1 MKLVCYILAMLL
13 PCAVPAFAVVGVS
26 SQAVGAAVSSPA
38 PTGTIT
44 ANPTSIAKGSSSVVT
59 VSVKNA
65 TTVTL
70 NGTNGSKRTMSAT
83 GGAVSVAPTSTTTY
97 TATAT
102 GAGGTTTA
110 FVTITVGTGSSPIP
124 LSVNSAG
131 TGTGRVISTP
141 AGINCPQ
148 SCTATFPKGTAVV
161 LTAAAEDGTTFEGWS
176 GGCTGK
182 DTCKVNLAE
191 STTVT
196 PIFEAGTAG
205 ITSIQHIVFFAQE
218 NRSLDN
224 YFGAMR
230 EYWKE
235 NGIPDQSFDGLP
247 QFNPTSG
254 AAPHYGAP
262 PAIPGCNPADTT
274 KCVFDTSHL
283 VASFH
288 MISVCN
294 ENTSPSW
301 QEAHNDWDYN
311 DPVGTRPAKNNGFVH
326 TAAGDARL
334 NPGHPFHDILG
345 IRAMGYWDGVDM
357 NYDYFMASNFATSD
371 RFFQP
376 VMSRTEINRNYLAAA
391 TSGGYVLPNGS
402 NAKDTPQL
410 KSKLIWQ
417 ELQNAGISWKV
428 YINPEGTGCA
438 GPPYQAACLI
448 RTGYLN
454 AFTYSTY
461 IKSNLAAHIAPISEY
476 FSDLEDG
483 TLPQVSEIAPA
494 SDAALD
500 QHGSVSDSDPLNVQ
514 AGARYTAK
522 LVNALMNSSSWE
534 DSAFIFTFD
543 ESGGL
548 YDHVAPQP
556 AVSPDGIPP
565 IDLPAGYICTGKT
578 GPICDFKYTGY
589 RIPMTVI
596 SPYAKKNYV
605 SHTVMD
611 STAILK
617 FIETRFNLP
626 ALTKRDAAQPDMTEF
641 FNFNNP
647 PWMSPPTPPAQRVT
661 NPCYLNKLP

>member
-1 MKLVCYILAMLL
+1 
-13 PCAVPAFAVVGVS
+13 
-26 SQAVGAAVSSPA
+26 
-38 PTGTIT
+38 
-44 ANPTSIAKGSSSVVT
+44 
-59 VSVKNA
+59 
-65 TTVTL
+65 
-70 NGTNGSKRTMSAT
+70 
-83 GGAVSVAPTSTTTY
+83 
-97 TATAT
+97 
-102 GAGGTTTA
+102 
-110 FVTITVGTGSSPIP
+110 
-124 LSVNSAG
+124 
-131 TGTGRVISTP
+131 
-141 AGINCPQ
+141 
-148 SCTATFPKGTAVV
+148 
-161 LTAAAEDGTTFEGWS
+161 
-176 GGCTGK
+176 
-182 DTCKVNLAE
+182 VNLAE

-205 ITSIQHIVFFAQE
+205 ITSLQHIVFFAQE

-230 EYWKE
+230 EYWKA

-274 KCVFDTSHL
+274 KCVFDPSHT

-376 VMSRTEINRNYLAAA
+376 AMSRTEINREYLAAA
-391 TSGGYVLPNGS
+391 TSGGYALPNGS
-402 NAKDTPQL
+402 NPKDTPQL
-410 KSKLIWQ
+410 HSTLIWE
-417 ELQNAGISWKV
+417 ELQNAGITWKV
-428 YINPEGTGCA
+428 YINPDGTGCA

-448 RTGYLN
+448 KTGYLSG
-454 AFTYSTY
+454 FSYSTY

-548 YDHVAPQP
+548 YDHVAPQHT
-556 AVSPDGIPP
+556 VSPDGIKPL
-565 IDLPAGYICTGKT
+565 DLPAGYICTGKT
-578 GPICDFKYTGY
+578 GPICDFTYTGY

>member
-1 MKLVCYILAMLL
+1 MKLVCYVLSILL
-13 PCAVPAFAVVGVS
+13 PCAIPAFAGVGVP
-26 SQAVGAAVSSPA
+26 SQAVEAAVSSPA

-44 ANPTSIAKGSSSVVT
+44 ANPTSITKGSSSVVT

-65 TTVTL
+65 TQVRL
-70 NGTNGSKRTMSAT
+70 DGSNGSKRTMSAT
-83 GGAVSVAPTSTTTY
+83 GGAVSVSPTSTTTY

-110 FVTITVGTGSSPIP
+110 TVTITVGTGSSPIP

-148 SCTATFPKGTAVV
+148 SCTASFPKGTAVV
-161 LTAAAEDGTTFEGWS
+161 LTAAPEEGTTFEGWS

-205 ITSIQHIVFFAQE
+205 ITSLKHIVFFAQE

-230 EYWKE
+230 QYWKE

-274 KCVFDTSHL
+274 KCVFDPSHT

-410 KSKLIWQ
+410 HSTLIWQ

-448 RTGYLN
+448 KTGYLN
-454 AFTYSTY
+454 AFSYSTY

-548 YDHVAPQP
+548 YDHVAPQHT
-556 AVSPDGIPP
+556 VSPDGIKPL
-565 IDLPAGYICTGKT
+565 DLPAGYICTGKT
-578 GPICDFKYTGY
+578 GPICDFTYTGY

>member
-1 MKLVCYILAMLL
+1 MKLVNCILAILL
-13 PCAVPAFAVVGVS
+13 PCAVPAFAGVAG
-26 SQAVGAAVSSPA
+26 QAVESASSSPA
-38 PTGTIT
+38 PTGSIT
-44 ANPTSIAKGSSSVVT
+44 ANPTSIAKGTSSVVT

-65 TTVTL
+65 TQVTL
-70 NGTNGSKRTMSAT
+70 NGSNGSKRTMSAT
-83 GGAVSVAPTSTTTY
+83 GGSVSVSPTSTTTY

-102 GAGGTTTA
+102 GAGGTTSA
-110 FVTITVGTGSSPIP
+110 SVTIAVGTGSSSIQ
-124 LSVNSAG
+124 LTVQSAG
-131 TGTGRVISTP
+131 AGQGRVISTP
-141 AGINCPQ
+141 AGINCPGT
-148 SCTATFPKGTAVV
+148 CTASFPKGTDVV
-161 LTAAAEDGTTFEGWS
+161 LTQAAAEGTTFEGWS

-182 DTCKVNLAE
+182 QACKVNLAE
-191 STTVT
+191 STAVT

-205 ITSIQHIVFFAQE
+205 ITSLKHIIFFAQE

-230 EYWKE
+230 QYWKQ

-254 AAPHYGAP
+254 AAPHHGPP

-274 KCVFDTSHL
+274 KCVWDPSHL

-301 QEAHNDWDYN
+301 QEAHNDWDYT

-345 IRAMGYWDGVDM
+345 IRAMGYWDGTDM
-357 NYDYFMASNFATSD
+357 NYDYFMATNFATSD

-376 VMSRTEINRNYLAAA
+376 VMSRTEINRDYLAAA
-391 TSGGYVLPNGS
+391 TSGGYALPNGS

-428 YINPEGTGCA
+428 YINPAGTGCA
-438 GPPYQAACLI
+438 GPPYQASCLI

-461 IKSNLAAHIAPISEY
+461 IKSNLASHIAPISEY
-476 FSDLEDG
+476 FSDLENG
-483 TLPQVSEIAPA
+483 TLPQVAEIAPA
-494 SDAALD
+494 SGAALD

-548 YDHVAPQP
+548 YDHVAPQHT
-556 AVSPDGIPP
+556 VSPDGIKPV
-565 IDLPAGYICTGKT
+565 DLPAGYICTGKT
-578 GPICDFKYTGY
+578 GPICDFTYTGY

-626 ALTKRDAAQPDMTEF
+626 PLTKRDAAQPDMTEF